1 MHYGRYLRRRRME
14 NSRIAEDLPLISTV
28 DTLVSPVEPVK
39 APFDLERLEDIGYMT
54 CMTLVLLGNYAQTGH
69 FGGPLAYTPYNVAC
83 HLVGPELGGLRYD
96 YRRPKHPYSDKF
108 MLAAGHCIP
117 TCYALWMILGQAMAR
132 KHELTGDR
140 RYSVDPHA
148 AILPIDALG
157 FRRGAGALQT
167 LLKEHGLAD
176 HPLFAQAKLRGIRAL
191 SGHAESIDCTN
202 DVNGGPSGIGIA
214 TAAGKAAFWDYAGAA
229 SLSSPKVVAFEGEFA
244 LTEGHTQELKT
255 QALALQVGKRLRVLM
270 SSNNAGIDDSLMGG
284 VIATKYDRYRL
295 VDQWTSYGWN
305 VFTLDRGNDYNEIV
319 AALKT
324 MEDWDPSDRRPMI
337 VVGQTTKGYWPTAVD
352 GKIAGFGEQ
361 VVGYPSHPYAFKMNS
376 PYFVALAE
384 SFEKHYGVQFSGI
397 RDGAVNDARERLIQ
411 LKTNIDVV
419 MSLLDRN
426 GLGDWLADR
435 LVALGDTVK
444 DDLPLRIDVTRDPF
458 QDERLRVANLP
469 VEPQKIKIRN
479 RVSGAE
485 KEVGITLFRKP
496 GEVAGTRRAISEI
509 LKWMNY
515 VTDNRFFTIAADLS
529 ESINLEHGNLWGHY
543 DPESN
548 PLGTRLKAPIEEA
561 GNVST
566 AIGLVNQ
573 SASVDPTRFAGVW
586 AISGTYGAFTP
597 LMYTP
602 ARVWS
607 QQNQDSRFRMG
618 VLHILS
624 GHSGPET
631 AADARTHFGIFAPQV
646 WKLFPRGQAINLNF
660 WDYNDVAPGYFAA
673 AEIAA
678 REQKVGLITIEVARP
693 DFPVADR
700 SRFADT
706 DLRAAAKGF
715 YVIRDFAPGQPK
727 HGYILTQ
734 GSSSTVNLVKVLP
747 QLEQAG
753 INVKVIAAISEELFD
768 RQPESYRRSVL
779 PPEALYDL
787 MVVSTGTRRV
797 WPVRNAGPL
806 TDAYSL
812 TSDWDNQWLTGGL
825 EPDVIAEAHLDAA
838 SILEAIQRFAREREQ
853 RLAQQRELLGS

>member
-1 MHYGRYLRRRRME
+1 M
-14 NSRIAEDLPLISTV
+14 ISSL
-28 DTLVSPVEPVK
+28 DTLVSPVSPVT
-39 APFDLERLEDIGYMT
+39 ASYDRDRLEDVGYMT

-69 FGGPLAYTPYNVAC
+69 FGGPLAYTPYNVAA
-83 HLVGPELGGLRYD
+83 HLVGPEFGGLRYD
-96 YRRPKHPYSDKF
+96 YRRPKHPYGDKF

-117 TCYALWMILGQAMAR
+117 TCYALWMIMGQSLAR
-132 KHELTGDR
+132 KYDATGNR
-140 RYSVDPHA
+140 RYYVDPRA
-148 AILPIDALG
+148 AMLPVDALG
-157 FRRGAGALQT
+157 FRRGAGALKT
-167 LLKEHGLAD
+167 LLQDLKLAD
-176 HPLFAQAKLRGIRAL
+176 DPLFAQAKGRGIRAL

-214 TAAGKAAFWDYAGAA
+214 TAAGKAAFWDIVGA
-229 SLSSPKVVAFEGEFA
+229 SGLNSPKVVAFEGEFA
-244 LTEGHTQELKT
+244 LTEGHAQELKT
-255 QALALQVGKRLRVLM
+255 QALALQVGKRLRVLV

-284 VIATKYDRYRL
+284 VISTKYDRYRL

-305 VFTLDRGNDYNEIV
+305 AFTLDNGNDYGEIV

-324 MEDWDPSDRRPMI
+324 MENWDPADRRPM
-337 VVGQTTKGYWPTAVD
+337 VVIGQTVKGYWPAAAN
-352 GKIAGFGEQ
+352 GKLPGYGDQ
-361 VVGYPSHPYAFKMNS
+361 LVGYPSHPYAFKMNS

-384 SFEKHYGVQFSGI
+384 SFEKHYGVEFAGI
-397 RDGAVNDARERLIQ
+397 RQGAVTDPRERLIQ
-411 LKTNIDVV
+411 FKTNLDVV

-435 LVALGDTVK
+435 LVELGDSVK
-444 DDLPLRIDVTRDPF
+444 DEFPLRIDVTRDPF
-458 QDERLRVANLP
+458 QDDRLRVANLP
-469 VEPQKIKIRN
+469 VEPQKVKVKN

-485 KEVGITLFRKP
+485 KEVGIALFKKP

-543 DPESN
+543 DPEAN

-561 GNVST
+561 GNAST
-566 AIGLVNQ
+566 AIGLVGQ
-573 SASVDPTRFAGVW
+573 SASVDPTKFAGVW

-607 QQNQDSRFRMG
+607 QQNQDSRFRVG

-678 REQKVGLITIEVARP
+678 RDPKVGLITIEVARP
-693 DFPVADR
+693 DFAVADR
-700 SRFADT
+700 SKFADT
-706 DLRAAAKGF
+706 DLRAAAKGL
-715 YVIRDFAPGQPK
+715 YVIRDFSPGQPR
-727 HGYILTQ
+727 HGYVITQ
-734 GSSSTVNLVKVLP
+734 GSSSTVNLVQSLP
-747 QLEQAG
+747 KLEQAG
-753 INVKVIAAISEELFD
+753 INVKVVAVISEELFD
-768 RQPESYRRSVL
+768 RQPEAYRKSVL
-779 PPEALYDL
+779 PPEALYDA

-797 WPVRNAGPL
+797 MPVRNLGPL
-806 TDAYSL
+806 TDEYSL

-825 EPDVIAEAHLDAA
+825 EPDVIAEAHLDAT
-838 SILEAIQRFAREREQ
+838 SIIAGIQRFAHDREQ
-853 RLAQQRELLGS
+853 RLSRQRGLLA